1 MPSAG
6 DLDPGAADR
15 TPGVWP
21 VLRTALPAGAGGAG
35 QPGATR
41 PPGRGPVLGV
51 VQVVEHWRTI
61 GRLMGSCRGLVSGTL
76 QSSIAGPREPTAVR
90 CRRCNSLICPNAIRL
105 SPVARRWPGALKP
118 LAARCCHRSRP
129 TGPEASEPSA
139 RARALLVIP
148 RTASPAVQAAFLRSS
163 RKSRPQAAC
172 MQAVCVQCGAW
183 PGNWPKLMRDA
194 GLELVRLGCTYI
206 QLDAPHY
213 PQLGHLHRRRK
224 PGLPRVLT
232 DRHTD
237 PPVRHRL
244 GLPCHR

>member
-21 VLRTALPAGAGGAG
+21 VLRTPMPAGAGGAG
-35 QPGATR
+35 QPGATG
-41 PPGRGPVLGV
+41 PPGRGPVLEV
-51 VQVVEHWRTI
+51 VRVVEHWRTI
-61 GRLMGSCRGLVSGTL
+61 GRLISSRRGLVSGTL

-105 SPVARRWPGALKP
+105 SPVARRGREPRAAGCP
-118 LAARCCHRSRP
+118 LLSPVTP

-139 RARALLVIP
+139 SARAPLAIP

-183 PGNWPKLMRDA
+183 PGNWPKLMWDA

-206 QLDAPHY
+206 QPDAPHY
-213 PQLGHLHRRRK
+213 PQLGHLHRRWK
-224 PGLPRVLT
+224 PGLPSVLT